1 MGTYFNNPYLK
12 TKPVMSEKPR
22 WEQITVCHEEQ
33 LLMPAVSPLEPRT
46 FEALQEA
53 LLSLKGVAYEL
64 ATLLNY
70 KMANQQKGLFVSYRK
85 SMFKKVHR
93 ILYDLDHVFGA
104 NVLALRTC

>member
-1 MGTYFNNPYLK
+1 
-12 TKPVMSEKPR
+12 
-22 WEQITVCHEEQ
+22 
-33 LLMPAVSPLEPRT
+33 MPAVSPLEPRT